1 MRKRT
6 DDLLSRAQNSFRS
19 TPSENQ
25 VPHSD
30 VSPIDSSRLQTHID
44 AMRETAFNVTPD
56 ASSQRL
62 HNGRDTA
69 LPPADLHGSYT
80 NHRPLP
86 TEGIAERHAYIV
98 GSGIAGLSAAFFL
111 IRDGHMPAE
120 NITFL
125 EALNVDGGAL
135 DGAGNADDG
144 YIVRGG
150 REMEMTY
157 QNFWDVFSEIPAL
170 ELPAPFTVLDEYRIV
185 NDADKNFSKA
195 RLLEKQGQIKDFST
209 MGLGKR
215 QQMEL
220 IKLLLAR
227 KEDLDDITVEQWFS
241 KDFLTTNF
249 YTFWRTMFAFQN
261 WHSVL
266 EMKLYMHRFLHLMDG
281 LNDMTSLVFPKYN
294 QYDSFVRPLMGW
306 LKDQGV
312 NIQYGITV
320 SDLDIEASGGTL
332 TTTAIKC
339 RRDDKEETLHIGA
352 SDLVFVT
359 TGSIVEDTA
368 YGDGDTVPQLAMGA
382 HSPVAGSGWQ
392 LWKNLAQKSPVFGRP
407 EKFCSNV
414 PASMWES
421 ATLTCKQSPLTDK
434 IKALSVNDPYSGKT
448 ASGGI
453 ITFTDSSWLMSFTV
467 NRQPHFPD
475 QPDDVMV
482 VWVFALL
489 MDKPGD
495 HIKKAMVAC
504 TGNEILAEVCFHLGL
519 VDQADEVMAAT
530 KVRTALMPYIT
541 GQFMPRAKG
550 DRPWVV
556 PAGSTNLAC
565 LGQFVETHNDVV
577 FTLES
582 SVRTARIGVYSLLG
596 IQKQVP
602 DIFSGQYDVRR
613 LLRATRTLNNDEAFL
628 GEGVLRRFLNGTYF
642 EHVLPLGPDE
652 KPEDLHK
659 PGMFE
664 QQLSGLRSLVEES
677 AALEAPRKWIQTA
690 LNALRERR

>member
-1 MRKRT
+1 M
-6 DDLLSRAQNSFRS
+6 
-19 TPSENQ
+19 PSPNPPE
-25 VPHSD
+25 
-30 VSPIDSSRLQTHID
+30 IDSARLKTHID
-44 AMRETAFNVTPD
+44 AMTETAVDLTPD
-56 ASSQRL
+56 ASSRHL
-62 HNGRDTA
+62 HNGLDTA

-80 NHRPLP
+80 NNRPLP
-86 TEGIAERHAYIV
+86 TEGIADRHVYIV

-111 IRDGHMPAE
+111 IRDGHMPAK

-125 EALNVDGGAL
+125 EALDVEGGAI
-135 DGAGNADDG
+135 DGAGNAEDG

-150 REMEMTY
+150 REMDMTY

-209 MGLGKR
+209 MGLGKL
-215 QQMEL
+215 QQIEL
-220 IKLLLAR
+220 MKLLLAR
-227 KEDLDDITVEQWFS
+227 KEDLDDITVEEWFS
-241 KDFLTTNF
+241 KDFLNTNF
-249 YTFWRTMFAFQN
+249 YMFWRTMFAFQN

-294 QYDSFVRPLMGW
+294 QYDSFVRPLMDW
-306 LKDQGV
+306 LKDKGV
-312 NIQYGITV
+312 KTQYNTLV
-320 SDLDIEASGGTL
+320 SDLEIKASGKTL
-332 TTTAIKC
+332 VTTAIKC
-339 RRDDKEETLHIGA
+339 RHKNKDETIKIGPR
-352 SDLVFVT
+352 DLVFVT

-368 YGDGDTVPQLAMGA
+368 YGDGDTVPQLTMGA
-382 HSPVAGSGWQ
+382 HIPAAGSGWQ
-392 LWKNLAQKSPVFGRP
+392 LWKNLALKSPVFGRP
-407 EKFCSNV
+407 EKFCGNV

-421 ATLTCKQSPLTDK
+421 ATLTCKRSPLMGK
-434 IKALSVNDPYSGKT
+434 LKALSVNDPYSGKT

-475 QPDDVMV
+475 QPDDVIV
-482 VWVFALL
+482 VWVYALI

-495 HIKKAMVAC
+495 HIKKPMVEC
-504 TGNEILAEVCFHLGL
+504 TGNEILTEMCFHLGL
-519 VDQADEVMAAT
+519 IDQVAEVIAAT

-550 DRPWVV
+550 DRPWAV
-556 PAGSTNLAC
+556 PDGSTNLAC

-596 IQKQVP
+596 IKKQVP
-602 DIFSGQYDVRR
+602 DIFPGQYDIRR

-628 GEGVLRRFLNGTYF
+628 GEGILRRLLGGTYF
-642 EHVLPLGPDE
+642 EHILPLGPDE

-659 PGMFE
+659 PGLFE
-664 QQLSGLRSLVEES
+664 QQLGALRNVIEKSYMPET
-677 AALEAPRKWIQTA
+677 PKIWIQSA
-690 LNALRERR
+690 IDALRGRR